1 MKPRRTRSK
10 LAELKDKAAK
20 AAAKAEAAPAD
31 ADAKKAAGI
40 AKKQYAT
47 ALAAV
52 DSPAKQEEL
61 RTKTVNATTEM
72 EETIGGIQ
80 MYQEIGGLVGR
91 FVLAFLAT
99 IIVSRR
105 LLLWLFQVPGLILIP
120 LVYFLPAAG
129 LLFPGHPEQNAEWL
143 KAGVFVAGFL
153 TIAQFSFWGNYLP
166 RVYPTHLRGTG
177 ESFAANIGGRM
188 LGTSGQF
195 LAAILVPVMLFSG
208 LDRFGKIAFAAG
220 FVVIFVYLAGCILT
234 FFLPQPKEEVAQE

>member
-1 MKPRRTRSK
+1 MPSWRCCAPTPSMPRR
-10 LAELKDKAAK
+10 D
-20 AAAKAEAAPAD
+20 
-31 ADAKKAAGI
+31 
-40 AKKQYAT
+40 
-47 ALAAV
+47 
-52 DSPAKQEEL
+52 
-61 RTKTVNATTEM
+61 M

-80 MYQEIGGLVGR
+80 MYQEVGGLVGR

-166 RVYPTHLRGTG
+166 RRLPDAPARHRRELRRQHRRPDAGNVGPVPRGHPGSRYDVLRPRQVRQASPTPPASSSSSSTWRRAFLRSSCRSRRRKSRRS
-177 ESFAANIGGRM
+177 EIAWRAGGVSP
-188 LGTSGQF
+188 LIQHT
-195 LAAILVPVMLFSG
+195 
-208 LDRFGKIAFAAG
+208 FGDGMPNQGADAPRSP
-220 FVVIFVYLAGCILT
+220 T
-234 FFLPQPKEEVAQE
+234 